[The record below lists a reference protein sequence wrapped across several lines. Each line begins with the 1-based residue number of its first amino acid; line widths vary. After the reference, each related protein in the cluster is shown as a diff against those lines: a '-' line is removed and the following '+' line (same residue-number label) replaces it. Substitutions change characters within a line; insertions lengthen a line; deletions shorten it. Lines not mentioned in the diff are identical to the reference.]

1 MLLDSCISYYRVVI
15 QPYHYVQCNWQLSQ
29 WPLAYKLFC
38 KFAPSPQSQFTQHP
52 TPSFKKS
59 HMSPYSL
66 FQCNSQSRPKCKRNM
81 SDATLNNNNYY
92 KSVFKNLIQCEGV
105 GLNEGIL
112 RGHLIIT
119 NSIKTLAH
127 QSGVGFTQTCCIID
141 WYYPISKNWM
151 IVKFS
156 YEIDS
161 YRCMCTH
168 YSSILKPDITS
179 I

>member
-1 MLLDSCISYYRVVI
+1 
-15 QPYHYVQCNWQLSQ
+15 
-29 WPLAYKLFC
+29 
-38 KFAPSPQSQFTQHP
+38 
-52 TPSFKKS
+52 
-59 HMSPYSL
+59 
-66 FQCNSQSRPKCKRNM
+66 M
-81 SDATLNNNNYY
+81 SDAMLNNNNYY

-112 RGHLIIT
+112 RGLIT

-161 YRCMCTH
+161 YRGICTH